1 LLKDYFE
8 RRSGNLQRMSKAVE
22 RRAKFREEL
31 ILAAERSMSAGG
43 LAGLKTREL
52 ARDIGVAN
60 GAVYNLVEDMDELIL
75 RVGSRTL
82 ARLDASLSAAEAQG
96 PASPRDTLVR
106 IAVAYCDFAA
116 ENLELWRALF
126 EHRMAPGKPVPEWAV
141 DEQMNLFRHIYQP
154 LAELF
159 SAQTPAELG
168 VTARSLFSAV
178 HGMVLLGLE
187 QKLIAVPVVEL
198 RKEIAIIVGAMV
210 DGLIAK
216 RPVQ

>member
-1 LLKDYFE
+1 
-8 RRSGNLQRMSKAVE
+8 MSKALE
-22 RRAKFREEL
+22 RREKLREEL
-31 ILAAERSMSAGG
+31 ILAAERSINAAG

-52 ARDIGVAN
+52 AREIGCAN

-82 ARLDASLSAAEAQG
+82 GRLDAALSAAEAQG

-126 EHRMAPGKPVPEWAV
+126 EHRMAPDKPVPEWAV

-159 SAQTPAELG
+159 PQRTPLELG
-168 VTARSLFSAV
+168 
-178 HGMVLLGLE
+178 
-187 QKLIAVPVVEL
+187 
-198 RKEIAIIVGAMV
+198 
-210 DGLIAK
+210 
-216 RPVQ
+216 

>member
-1 LLKDYFE
+1 
-8 RRSGNLQRMSKAVE
+8 MSKALE
-22 RRAKFREEL
+22 RRAKLRELL
-31 ILAAERSMSAGG
+31 IEAGERRIAAGG
-43 LAGLKTREL
+43 LAGLKTRDL
-52 ARDIGVAN
+52 ARDISVAN
-60 GAVYNLVEDMDELIL
+60 GAVYNLVEDVDELIL
-75 RVGSRTL
+75 RVGSQTL

-126 EHRMAPGKPVPEWAV
+126 EHRMAPDKPVPEWAV

-159 SAQTPAELG
+159 PQRTPLELG

-187 QKLIAVPVVEL
+187 QKLIAVPVEAL
-198 RKEIAIIVGAMV
+198 RAEIAVIVRAMV
-210 DGLIAK
+210 KGLTAT
-216 RPVQ
+216 VD

>member
-1 LLKDYFE
+1 
-8 RRSGNLQRMSKAVE
+8 MSKALV
-22 RRAKFREEL
+22 RRAKFREAL
-31 ILAAERSMSAGG
+31 ILAAERSVAAGG

-52 ARDIGVAN
+52 AREIGVAN
-60 GAVYNLVEDMDELIL
+60 GAVYNLVEDVDELIL

-82 ARLDASLSAAEAQG
+82 ARLDVALTAAESKG
-96 PASPRDTLVR
+96 PASPRETLVR

-126 EHRMAPGKPVPEWAV
+126 EHRMAPGKSVPEWAIS
-141 DEQMNLFRHIYQP
+141 EQMDLFRHIYRP

-159 SAQTPAELG
+159 PEWTSTELG
-168 VTARSLFSAV
+168 VTARSLFSAT

-198 RKEIAIIVGAMV
+198 RKEIAIIVGAMI
-210 DGLIAK
+210 DGLTTK
-216 RPVQ
+216 NG

>member
-1 LLKDYFE
+1 
-8 RRSGNLQRMSKAVE
+8 MSKALE

-31 ILAAERSMSAGG
+31 VLAAERSIGTGG

-52 ARDIGVAN
+52 AREIGVAN
-60 GAVYNLVEDMDELIL
+60 GAVYNLVEDMDELTL

-82 ARLDASLSAAEAQG
+82 ARLDAALTVAESDG
-96 PASPRDTLVR
+96 PASARETLVR

-126 EHRMAPGKPVPEWAV
+126 EHRMAPGKPVPEWAIS
-141 DEQMNLFRHIYQP
+141 EQMNLFRHIYRP

-159 SAQTPAELG
+159 PQRTPAELG

-187 QKLIAVPVVEL
+187 QKLIAVPVIEL
-198 RKEIAIIVGAMV
+198 RKEIGIIVGAMI
-210 DGLIAK
+210 DGLTAK
-216 RPVQ
+216 AA